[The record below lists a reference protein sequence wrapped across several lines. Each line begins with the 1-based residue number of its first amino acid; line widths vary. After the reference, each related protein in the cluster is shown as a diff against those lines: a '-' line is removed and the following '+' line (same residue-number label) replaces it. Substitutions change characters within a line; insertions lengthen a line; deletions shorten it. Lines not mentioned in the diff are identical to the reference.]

1 MQRTDVLLHLEDSL
15 WQGRAAVWARMACKL
30 TAPSFMDFTT
40 LEKHLDVSPLLK
52 AHKQY
57 FLNLAQPA
65 VAIRLGPTMG
75 EPLQSRFG
83 GQPMVPAGFVW
94 PEHPNGHYLFVG
106 QINFAELP
114 GGPGRP
120 AELPASGLLSL
131 FHGFDEDDAIFWRDQ
146 DYLKAFYWPDISGM
160 HEIQAPHQWV
170 TDSRALQ
177 FENGIDLPRHEEL
190 RKDWPVEFD
199 GLQDWLH
206 GLEESGDLPRDYLL
220 GRPSWDS
227 LGYDPTPDA
236 EEHPGS
242 SHWRS
247 LLTLQSHEEFH
258 WCWQD
263 GARLMAFIED
273 ARLHARDFSHLQVD
287 CG

>member
-1 MQRTDVLLHLEDSL
+1 
-15 WQGRAAVWARMACKL
+15 
-30 TAPSFMDFTT
+30 MDFTT
-40 LEKHLDVSPLLK
+40 LEKHLDASPLLK
-52 AHKQY
+52 AHKPY

-94 PEHPNGHYLFVG
+94 PEHPDGHYLFVG

-146 DYLKAFYWPDISGM
+146 DYLKAFYWPDTSGM

-170 TDSRALQ
+170 TGSRALQ

-190 RKDWPVEFD
+190 CKDWPVEFD
-199 GLQDWLH
+199 ELQDWLH

-236 EEHPGS
+236 EEYPGS

-263 GARLMAFIED
+263 GARLMAFIEN